1 MTDDQLAIHLQKDR
15 YGDFWLTEAIRPSL
29 DLQVIPQEGYRLD
42 TFVDDRHH
50 LRVPVLAAAVSLID
64 ERDSQRVRMGHLAFV
79 GSHRVNGVSA
89 LHTELMRHS
98 RTLHL
103 DHLSVTLCAFKA
115 VTGLPCMACGT
126 TRALARLYRLDLPGA
141 VTMNPLSAAVALA
154 LVPWGLMDLVL
165 LPRGRALSLEIS
177 RGLAP
182 FVRVT
187 AVALV
192 FANWAYLIVAGR

>member
-1 MTDDQLAIHLQKDR
+1 MRLFARPGATPLGAIFLAC
-15 YGDFWLTEAIRPSL
+15 GVAI
-29 DLQVIPQEGYRLD
+29 
-42 TFVDDRHH
+42 
-50 LRVPVLAAAVSLID
+50 AAAVGL
-64 ERDSQRVRMGHLAFV
+64 
-79 GSHRVNGVSA
+79 
-89 LHTELMRHS
+89 
-98 RTLHL
+98 LHL

-126 TRALARLYRLDLPGA
+126 TRALGRLFHLDLPGA

-154 LVPWGLMDLVL
+154 LVPWGLVDLVL